1 MINITNVNNAK
12 DKMTEHVR
20 TLSEYLENSISDG
33 MFEGIPDMLRQYSDM
48 IERDINAYKIF
59 LQAYKIQE
67 LEDKR

>member
-1 MINITNVNNAK
+1 MINITHVNNAK

-33 MFEGIPDMLRQYSDM
+33 TFEGIPDMLRQYSDM
-48 IERDINAYKIF
+48 IERDINTYKIF

-67 LEDKR
+67 LEGKR